1 MINANKLLPTGE
13 IRVNCRLTFTQ
24 HLFTARPG
32 ENGKPGKY
40 ECTLLIDKDDKEA
53 VKLINDSIESAK
65 ETFKEKFGAPR
76 GKLKTWVRDGDEERP
91 DDPNYANK
99 LYFTAKADR
108 KPDVKIRENGM
119 LVDALD
125 ESEVYSGSYGAA
137 VVRFYP
143 YKTPD
148 NAAGIS
154 CGLNAVIKLEDG
166 PRLGGGSSSAD
177 AFADLV

>member
-1 MINANKLLPTGE
+1 MINANKLMPTGE
-13 IRVNCRLTFTQ
+13 IRINAQLSFTQ
-24 HLFTARPG
+24 WLFEARPG
-32 ENGKPGKY
+32 DNGKPGKY
-40 ECTLLIDKDDKEA
+40 EVTLLIDKEDKDA
-53 VKLINDSIESAK
+53 IKLIDEAIERAK
-65 ETFKEKFGAPR
+65 ESYKEKFGAPR

-91 DDPNYANK
+91 DDPNYAGK

-125 ESEVYSGSYGAA
+125 ASEVYSGCFGAA
-137 VVRFYP
+137 VVRFFP

-148 NAAGIS
+148 NASGIS

-166 PRLGGGSSSAD
+166 PRMGGGGSSAN
-177 AFADLV
+177 AFDDLV